1 MSDYKYI
8 KFTDLV
14 AINGQ
19 TERVF
24 PLFGLKRVVWDSATP
39 FSTIKIDT
47 ILSNAG
53 ESSVNIEVRDREGN
67 EFLATGTPGLND
79 EATYVAFCNEVLDFY
94 FGLTT
99 TNKVVTTVKAGVN
112 GDIAPT
118 LGSIRQVTITG

>member
-24 PLFGLKRVVWDSATP
+24 PLFGLKRVVWDTGSP
-39 FSTIKIDT
+39 FDFIKIDT
-47 ILSNAG
+47 ILSNQG
-53 ESSVNIEVRDREGN
+53 ESSIQIEVRAVDGSQ
-67 EFLATGTPGLND
+67 FTDTGTPGLND
-79 EATYVAFCNEVLDFY
+79 TATYIAFCNEILDFY
-94 FGLTT
+94 FGLTS
-99 TNKVVTTVKAGVN
+99 TNKIVTTVKAGAN

-118 LGSIRQVTITG
+118 LGLIRQVTITG

>member
-24 PLFGLKRVVWDSATP
+24 PLFGLKRVVWDTGSP
-39 FSTIKIDT
+39 FDFIKIDT
-47 ILSNAG
+47 ILSNSG
-53 ESSVNIEVRDREGN
+53 ESSIQIEVRAVDGSQFENG
-67 EFLATGTPGLND
+67 GTPGLND
-79 EATYVAFCNEVLDFY
+79 PTTYIAFGNAILDYY
-94 FGLTT
+94 FGLTS
-99 TNKVVTTVKAGVN
+99 TNKKLTTVKAGEN

-118 LGSIRQVTITG
+118 LGRITQVTITG

>member
-24 PLFGLKRVVWDSATP
+24 PLFGLKRVVWDTGSP
-39 FSTIKIDT
+39 FDFIKIDT
-47 ILSNAG
+47 ILSNQG
-53 ESSVNIEVRDREGN
+53 ESSIQIEVRAVDGSQ
-67 EFLATGTPGLND
+67 FTDTGTPGLND
-79 EATYVAFCNEVLDFY
+79 DAAYIAFGNAILDYY
-94 FGLTT
+94 FGLTS
-99 TNKVVTTVKAGVN
+99 TNKKLTTVKAGEN

-118 LGSIRQVTITG
+118 LGRITQVTITG